1 MSASESSDDTSTAA
15 KSADDVRREIPLSDE
30 AAAAMAAVLHLLRL
44 VSAEL
49 VLYRGLDVQRL
60 EKAMRE
66 KISEFT
72 SLIARQDAK
81 EMGLAFARVVVDQ
94 ILVQLRAQAE
104 LKNTL
109 AGKATSGVLPPPQS
123 PLLH

>member
-1 MSASESSDDTSTAA
+1 MSGLKSSDDAPNAA
-15 KSADDVRREIPLSDE
+15 KSADD
-30 AAAAMAAVLHLLRL
+30 A
-44 VSAEL
+44 
-49 VLYRGLDVQRL
+49 YRGLDVQRL
-60 EKAMRE
+60 ENAMRE

-72 SLIARQDAK
+72 SPIASQGAK

-94 ILVQLRAQAE
+94 ILVQVRAQAE

-109 AGKATSGVLPPPQS
+109 ACKATSEVLPPPQS

>member
-1 MSASESSDDTSTAA
+1 M
-15 KSADDVRREIPLSDE
+15 KW
-30 AAAAMAAVLHLLRL
+30 
-44 VSAEL
+44 
-49 VLYRGLDVQRL
+49 G
-60 EKAMRE
+60 
-66 KISEFT
+66 
-72 SLIARQDAK
+72 
-81 EMGLAFARVVVDQ
+81 ARVVVDQ

>member
-1 MSASESSDDTSTAA
+1 MTCVAGFLFPT
-15 KSADDVRREIPLSDE
+15 RPLPLWLLCS
-30 AAAAMAAVLHLLRL
+30 MLRL

-49 VLYRGLDVQRL
+49 VLYRGIDMQRF
-60 EKAMRE
+60 ENAMRA

-72 SLIARQDAK
+72 SPIVSQDAK
-81 EMGLAFARVVVDQ
+81 DVGLAFARVVVDQ
-94 ILVQLRAQAE
+94 ILVQVRAQAD

-109 AGKATSGVLPPPQS
+109 AGKATSEVLAPPQS